1 MCTRKCA
8 DLGQFFFMPAEKISV
23 ATGIQICPEWKLQIW
38 VEHNGELHVAN
49 RGRKKISLYLATS
62 TIHLLCP
69 ELKLQIWVHKE
80 VANKGRDFI

>member
-1 MCTRKCA
+1 
-8 DLGQFFFMPAEKISV
+8 MPAEKISV

-38 VEHNGELHVAN
+38 VHKGELHVAN
-49 RGRKKISLYLATS
+49 TGRKKISLYLATS
-62 TIHLLCP
+62 TIQLVCP